1 MIWLSYMIVISRR
14 KFQRPENNRSFSNI
28 DPSFLLNNRKS
39 NRDLKRKKSIY
50 ESLYNMIKWQ
60 LGCLKQEGFFKAP
73 FYSNILPLEK
83 HISLESQNEVM
94 QQWCISYSRKNDTP
108 TTVFFF
114 TCNKMVARE
123 IGRRHHLIKRKEP
136 LKLK

>member
-1 MIWLSYMIVISRR
+1 MFDKINQDLIMFVIVTDNH
-14 KFQRPENNRSFSNI
+14 FEEENSNALQI
-28 DPSFLLNNRKS
+28 IVHSHTSIHLFLLNNRKS

-94 QQWCISYSRKNDTP
+94 QQWCCTLERTTHQRQSFSLHAIKWLLEKLVEDT
-108 TTVFFF
+108 
-114 TCNKMVARE
+114 
-123 IGRRHHLIKRKEP
+123 IL
-136 LKLK
+136 